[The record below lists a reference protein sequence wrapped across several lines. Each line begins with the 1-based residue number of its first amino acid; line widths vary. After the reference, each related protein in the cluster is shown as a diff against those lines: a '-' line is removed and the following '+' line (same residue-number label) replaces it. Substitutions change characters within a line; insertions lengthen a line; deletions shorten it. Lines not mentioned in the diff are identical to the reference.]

1 MHNISQKML
10 LIHIIDFFYWL
21 YPRVVESSVTA
32 TVVSITLSHRTTE
45 NEALLR
51 GEAATRMSSLN
62 HDNQYF
68 SFWMICLSLQLQ
80 VVHVPLKNN

>member
-1 MHNISQKML
+1 MI

-21 YPRVVESSVTA
+21 YPSVVESSVTA

-51 GEAATRMSSLN
+51 GGAATCMSSLN

-68 SFWMICLSLQLQ
+68 SFRVIWLSLHLQ
-80 VVHVPLKNN
+80 AVHVPLKNN

>member
-1 MHNISQKML
+1 MI

-21 YPRVVESSVTA
+21 YPSVVESSVTA

-51 GEAATRMSSLN
+51 GGAATCMSSLN
-62 HDNQYF
+62 HDNQSIF
-68 SFWMICLSLQLQ
+68 VSGDLFIVTPTGSSCTI
-80 VVHVPLKNN
+80 KK

>member
-1 MHNISQKML
+1 MIL
-10 LIHIIDFFYWL
+10 THIIDFFYWL
-21 YPRVVESSVTA
+21 YPSVVESSVTA

-51 GEAATRMSSLN
+51 GGAATCMSSLN

-68 SFWMICLSLQLQ
+68 SFRVICLSLHLQ
-80 VVHVPLKNN
+80 AVHVPLKNN

>member
-1 MHNISQKML
+1 MI

-21 YPRVVESSVTA
+21 YPSVVESSVTA

-51 GEAATRMSSLN
+51 GEAATRTSSLSN
-62 HDNQYF
+62 DNQYF
-68 SFWMICLSLQLQ
+68 SFWTICLSLQLKT
-80 VVHVPLKNN
+80 VHVPLKNNKG